1 MVGGARRFFSFAL
14 LGLMTACGGG
24 SDPAPVVHSAPPVVF
39 TPRVV
44 QSVAALPGWA
54 RETKSLVVAAFAT
67 GCDKLDASFASACKA
82 ARAVFSGDERDAQR
96 FLEENFNAVYLGANQ
111 VTGYFE
117 VTVPGSL
124 RPDGRFR
131 IPVLRAPAA
140 PDQFS
145 RNEILSGALAGKGLE
160 LLYLQSEADL
170 YFLQLQGSGRVELTD
185 GRLVRLGTIA
195 NNHRP
200 RTPVSALFG
209 GAGIPGN
216 DLSIPGIRAW
226 AAQHPTETSQRLAR
240 DQAYVFFRI
249 TPELSPQ
256 YGPYGAFGLPL
267 LPIRSVAVDPRAV
280 KLGSLL
286 WLNATNAID
295 HTQLPRLVL
304 AHDIGDLI
312 EGAGRVDV
320 FYGWGPKAEQ
330 DGGHENTQGALWALV
345 PR

>member
-1 MVGGARRFFSFAL
+1 MFGRARHLLSFAL
-14 LGLMTACGGG
+14 LGLMVACGGR
-24 SDPAPVVHSAPPVVF
+24 SDPPPVVHSAPPVIF
-39 TPRVV
+39 TPRPVL
-44 QSVAALPGWA
+44 SVTSLPGWA
-54 RETKSLVVAAFAT
+54 AERKSLVVAAFAT
-67 GCDKLDASFASACKA
+67 GCDRMDASFATACKA
-82 ARAVFSGDERDAQR
+82 AKAVFQGDEQDAQR
-96 FLEENFNAVYLGANQ
+96 FLEENFNAIYLGANQ

-124 RPDGRFR
+124 RPDSRFR
-131 IPVLRAPAA
+131 IPVLRAPAS

-195 NNHRP
+195 NNKRP
-200 RTPVSALFG
+200 RTPVNDIFSD
-209 GAGIPGN
+209 AGIPGN

-226 AAQHPTETSQRLAR
+226 AAQHPAETNQRLAR
-240 DQAYVFFRI
+240 DQAYVFFRV

-267 LPIRSVAVDPRAV
+267 LPIRSVAVDPREV

-286 WLNATNAID
+286 WLNATNSLD

-312 EGAGRVDV
+312 DGPARVDM

>member
-1 MVGGARRFFSFAL
+1 MIRRARRLLSFAL
-14 LGLMTACGGG
+14 LGLVVACGGQ
-24 SDPAPVVHSAPPVVF
+24 SAPLPVVNSAPPVIF
-39 TPRVV
+39 TPRPVLPV
-44 QSVAALPGWA
+44 TSLPGWD
-54 RETKSLVVAAFAT
+54 RENKALVVAAFAT
-67 GCDKLDASFASACKA
+67 GCGKLDQSFAAACRA
-82 ARAVFSGDERDAQR
+82 ARAVFHGDEQDAQR
-96 FLEENFNAVYLGANQ
+96 FLEANFNAVYLGANQ

-117 VTVPGSL
+117 ITVPGSL
-124 RPDGRFR
+124 RPDARFHV
-131 IPVLRAPAA
+131 PVLRAPAA

-145 RNEILSGALAGKGLE
+145 RNEILNGALAGRGLE
-160 LLYLQSEADL
+160 LLYLESEADL
-170 YFLQLQGSGRVELTD
+170 YFLQLQGSGRVVLPD

-195 NNHRP
+195 HNNRP
-200 RTPVSALFG
+200 RTPVSTIFG
-209 GAGIPGN
+209 DADIPGH

-226 AAQHPTETSQRLAR
+226 AAQHPAEANRRLTR
-240 DQAYVFFRI
+240 DQAYVFFRV

-267 LPIRSVAVDPRAV
+267 LPIRSVAVDPREV
-280 KLGSLL
+280 KLGSML
-286 WLNATNAID
+286 WLNAINSLD

-312 EGAGRVDV
+312 DGAGRVDV